1 MYTVSNDYLTKMFDQ
16 VQTHK
21 LTGTI
26 DNVEFSSED
35 VIGVSYSNQCADNNV
50 VVGSVYVGT
59 LKLTFLKDILERGDY
74 YDKEIKI
81 YDHLLVAEDTWE
93 PVLIGTFYVGEAQW
107 SGTGMI
113 DITAYD
119 VLSKLDKTVTFDQS
133 SAELYG
139 WLNVIATECDVT
151 VGMTEADCEALPNG
165 NIALA
170 VYDENNI
177 TTYRDL
183 LSKLAQTAGGFGYA
197 TRDGGIAIKNFN
209 NNSILSIPK
218 INRFTGAT
226 YSDYETRFDAISFND
241 LINETVWIEGDPE
254 GYIMELGDEPFL
266 QYGSDEE
273 RKAHVQALFNS
284 IKLMTYTPFKVEML
298 PAFVILDLGD
308 VVSFTSDYS
317 GNTSTGCI
325 MNVSWQYN
333 KSFVIQCFGANPN
346 LKNAKSKTD
355 NAVTGASRYGGN
367 SKLAT
372 FVATNAD
379 PVVIGYDEPME
390 VVRAHFSVADNAA
403 ALALFECKFNLP
415 EKEIQDE
422 SGYPI
427 PYSEILDVYY
437 YLDGALLDYRP
448 QQTYG
453 EPGVHTIS
461 LMLPIV
467 GASADAKHT
476 LIVYLKTIDSETP
489 VAPLDAHLYIQSTG
503 TAGAAKWDGW
513 ISAKDDYK
521 IVDIGDLG
529 FVDFNDSVT
538 INLFNNVTIP
548 ETVGDNISLC
558 GIGYYEPLNLV
569 DTCNVYLEGS
579 FAFLLEQNNEV
590 LRTESDVRIITE

>member
-59 LKLTFLKDILERGDY
+59 LKLTFLKDILNRGDY

-93 PVLIGTFYVGEAQW
+93 QVLIGTFYVAEAQW

-119 VLSKLDKTVTFDQS
+119 ALSKLDKNVTFDES

-139 WLNVIATECDVT
+139 WLNVISTECDVPI
-151 VGMTEADCEALPNG
+151 GMTQAECELLPNG
-165 NIALA
+165 NTALA
-170 VYDENNI
+170 VYTDNNI
-177 TTYRDL
+177 TTFRDL
-183 LSKLAQTAGGFGYA
+183 LSKLAVTAGGFGYA
-197 TRDGGIAIKNFN
+197 TRDGGIALKSFTNE
-209 NNSILSIPK
+209 SILTIPK
-218 INRFTGAT
+218 INRFQGAT
-226 YSDYETRFDAISFND
+226 YSDYETRFDAISFGD
-241 LINETVWIEGDPE
+241 LINEKVWIEGDPE
-254 GYIMELGDEPFL
+254 GYVMDLGDEPFL
-266 QYGSDEE
+266 QYGSDEQ
-273 RKAHVQALFNS
+273 RKMHVEAIFNAVQ
-284 IKLMTYTPFKVEML
+284 LMTYTPFKVEIL

-308 VVSFTSDYS
+308 VVSFTNDYS
-317 GNTSTGCI
+317 DNTSTGCI
-325 MNVSWQYN
+325 MNVSWTYN
-333 KSFVIQCFGANPN
+333 HSFVIQCFGANPN

-355 NAVTGASRYGGN
+355 QNVTSAARYGGG

-379 PVVIGYDEPME
+379 QVIIQSIPTE

-403 ALALFECKFNLP
+403 ALALFECKFTLP
-415 EKEIQDE
+415 EQEEEE
-422 SGYPI
+422 SGMPI
-427 PYSEILDVYY
+427 PYAELVEVYY
-437 YLDGALLDYRP
+437 YLDGLPLDYQP
-448 QQTYG
+448 AEIYG
-453 EPGVHTIS
+453 EPGLHTIS

-467 GASADAKHT
+467 GASAESKHT
-476 LIVYLKTIDSETP
+476 LIVRMKTTDGNT
-489 VAPLDAHLYIQSTG
+489 VVLPLDSHLYIQSTG

-513 ISAKDDYK
+513 IKVEDDYK
-521 IVDIGDLG
+521 IVNVGDLG
-529 FVDFNDSVT
+529 VIDFNDT
-538 INLFNNVTIP
+538 FNVAFFNDVVNPDAI
-548 ETVGDNISLC
+548 GDNISLC
-558 GIGYYEPLNLV
+558 GIGYYEPLGMV
-569 DTCNVYLEGS
+569 DTCNVYMEGG

-590 LRTESDVRIITE
+590 LRTEQDVRIITE